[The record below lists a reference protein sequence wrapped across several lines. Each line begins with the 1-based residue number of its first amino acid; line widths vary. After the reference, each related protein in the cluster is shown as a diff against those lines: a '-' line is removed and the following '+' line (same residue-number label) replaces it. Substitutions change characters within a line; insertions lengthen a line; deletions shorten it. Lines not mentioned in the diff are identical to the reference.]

1 MASGAAS
8 PLNDMVDAWEFELDH
23 REAIVSFREE
33 RVLQLEQRLLE
44 LQEIERVYRQRSTAT
59 KLSKPRRVRKKKERN
74 EAQEK
79 TLDVIRALH
88 SAEDAVGGEAL
99 GEACRLLEASCIKS
113 AASAYMVVA
122 GVAESCE
129 EDGCIT
135 ELVNCGARSAG
146 RVGHALLLPSGSRRQ
161 TLLPGN
167 RRTSVRSTAAQGT
180 TGSSPHVLP

>member
-59 KLSKPRRVRKKKERN
+59 KLSKPRRVRKKKGRN

-79 TLDVIRALH
+79 TLDAIRALH

-99 GEACRLLEASCIKS
+99 GEACRLLGAPCTKS
-113 AASAYMVVA
+113 AASAYTVVA
-122 GVAESCE
+122 GVAKSCE
-129 EDGCIT
+129 EEIPAVVKTAVRAVRDVMVMRC
-135 ELVNCGARSAG
+135 RSQAVAGDRSSFLETAG
-146 RVGHALLLPSGSRRQ
+146 RAFGRRLHRDCRPS
-161 TLLPGN
+161 
-167 RRTSVRSTAAQGT
+167 
-180 TGSSPHVLP
+180 

>member
-23 REAIVSFREE
+23 REAIVRFREE
-33 RVLQLEQRLLE
+33 RVSQLEQRLLE
-44 LQEIERVYRQRSTAT
+44 LQEIERVYTQQSTAT
-59 KLSKPRRVRKKKERN
+59 KPSKPRRVRKKKRRT

-79 TLDVIRALH
+79 TLDAIRALH
-88 SAEDAVGGEAL
+88 SAEDAVGAEAL

-135 ELVNCGARSAG
+135 CGARSAG
-146 RVGHALLLPSGSRRQ
+146 RAGHAMLLPSCSRRQ